1 MARLLSRQGALLITL
16 GEFEEAQRSL
26 EISARHEMR
35 REIAI
40 YSLQMGNITRMR
52 GEYDEAKRTLEES
65 IVVSKEVGD
74 LSIRHH

>member
-1 MARLLSRQGALLITL
+1 
-16 GEFEEAQRSL
+16 
-26 EISARHEMR
+26 MR